1 MNWRDLPPLASLRAF
16 AAFVET
22 GSVVAAGD
30 ALSVSHAAVS
40 QQLRSLESHLGVALL
55 DRSGRA
61 LRLTSDGEILAQGCA
76 DGFGQISRAVALVTG
91 AEVLRPLHISPTPSF
106 AAAWLMPRL
115 PEFRALHPRVNI
127 MLNPTSELVTLTPG
141 GVDLSIRYGDGN
153 WPGLDSV
160 LLLETAMIVVAAQ
173 SLVEGIDTSDPASL
187 SVLPWLEE
195 VGTSESTR
203 WLDARGVSRAMR
215 GSLIQVPGNLL
226 LDGARDGQGVAVT
239 VRHFVEPDIQS
250 GRLRI
255 LHEDAKPGTGYHLV
269 TRPGV
274 QRPSL
279 KAFISWIRKAARDQ
293 IVGDVA

>member
-1 MNWRDLPPLASLRAF
+1 MKWRELPPLSALRAF

-40 QQLRSLESHLGVALL
+40 QQLRALENHLGVSLL

-61 LRLTSDGEILAQGCA
+61 MRLTSDGEILAHGCSE
-76 DGFGQISRAVALVTG
+76 GFDQIARAIALVSG
-91 AEVLRPLHISPTPSF
+91 AEASRPLHVSPTPSF

-115 PEFRALHPRVNI
+115 PEFRAAHPGLSIV
-127 MLNPTSELVTLTPG
+127 LDPTPELVKLAPG
-141 GVDLSIRYGDGN
+141 GVDVSIRYGNGD
-153 WPGLDSV
+153 WPGLQAE
-160 LLLETAMIVVAAQ
+160 LLLESAMVVVAAPP
-173 SLVEGIDTSDPASL
+173 LIEGVDTSDPVNL
-187 SVLPWLEE
+187 SALPWLEE
-195 VGTSESTR
+195 VGTTESTR
-203 WLDARGVSRAMR
+203 WLDARGVGRDMR

-250 GRLRI
+250 NRLCV
-255 LHEDAKPGTGYHLV
+255 LHEDATPGVGYHLV

-274 QRPSL
+274 QRPPL
-279 KAFISWIRKAARDQ
+279 KAFISWIRKAAR
-293 IVGDVA
+293 A